1 MFVKYTKAFVILQGG
16 FGTLD
21 ELFEALT
28 LIQTRKVPAFPVILA
43 GDDDYWDGLVEWI
56 KGPLARRGKLSPED
70 VTLLQRARTPA
81 EVVAL
86 VARSPISTAPIPAIL

>member
-1 MFVKYTKAFVILQGG
+1 
-16 FGTLD
+16 
-21 ELFEALT
+21 
-28 LIQTRKVPAFPVILA
+28 
-43 GDDDYWDGLVEWI
+43 VEWI